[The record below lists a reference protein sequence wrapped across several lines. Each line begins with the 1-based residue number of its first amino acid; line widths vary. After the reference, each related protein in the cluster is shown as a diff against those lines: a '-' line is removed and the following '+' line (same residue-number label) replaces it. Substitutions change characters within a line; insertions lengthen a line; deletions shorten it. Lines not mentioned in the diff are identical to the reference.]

1 MCMWLSVVPRSA
13 HRVPWSSGPSQS
25 LHPRHRPL
33 IPTASEK
40 LLVETILVSKEEFW
54 VMAPWVTLIFNFK
67 MKTAYSRKLNEL
79 QRLTSSSGEGQSEG
93 LIGGEA
99 LCVQMESHMM
109 ESVWERG
116 KRGGERASKY
126 GCLKGIYFTRLRYY
140 RSLQRN
146 CGWPHFI
153 HNLIFF

>member
-1 MCMWLSVVPRSA
+1 MGAQSSMVFRAQPELTPQTQAPDSNSIWETPSWNHTCQQRRILSDGSMSNP
-13 HRVPWSSGPSQS
+13 
-25 LHPRHRPL
+25 
-33 IPTASEK
+33 
-40 LLVETILVSKEEFW
+40 
-54 VMAPWVTLIFNFK
+54 IFNFK